1 MKKMMVALTGLVT
14 LATLGA
20 TVPATPIT
28 ANAAKSTKSTY
39 VSPSL
44 KVNAIYSN
52 AKKVTG
58 TATKG
63 VKIQVKK
70 SKNAKKVLGSA
81 TASSKT
87 GKFTVK
93 LSKSLKTNSN
103 VYVYATNTKTK
114 AYFYRIIRV
123 QAAATKAATKKTT
136 TKKSTK
142 KTTKKT
148 TTKKTAAKKTTAKKT
163 VSYGVKTPTGTWK
176 SNTAKK
182 YSQKIVFSQK
192 TGYNQTLYKNGKK
205 VKTLV
210 SYAKYDVDAK
220 TPTFW
225 KITYTPKGAKK
236 ASSFYLRFTSAKKF
250 KIVNAKNQVVKT
262 KAGVAPAANWTFT
275 KN

>member
-93 LSKSLKTNSN
+93 LAKSLKTNSN

-205 VKTLV
+205 VKT
-210 SYAKYDVDAK
+210 
-220 TPTFW
+220 
-225 KITYTPKGAKK
+225 
-236 ASSFYLRFTSAKKF
+236 
-250 KIVNAKNQVVKT
+250 
-262 KAGVAPAANWTFT
+262 
-275 KN
+275 

>member
-1 MKKMMVALTGLVT
+1 MKKFMVALTGLVT
-14 LATLGA
+14 LATVGA
-20 TVPATPIT
+20 TVPAAPVT
-28 ANAAKSTKSTY
+28 ANAATKTTKSTY

-52 AKKVTG
+52 AKKITG

-63 VKIQVKK
+63 AKIEVK
-70 SKNAKKVLGSA
+70 STKNAKKNIASA

-87 GKFTVK
+87 GKYTVK
-93 LSKSLKTNSN
+93 LSKSLKANSN

-123 QAAATKAATKKTT
+123 QAAATKATTKKTT
-136 TKKSTK
+136 TKS
-142 KTTKKT
+142 TTKKT
-148 TTKKTAAKKTTAKKT
+148 TTKKTATKKTTTSSTKKVT
-163 VSYGVKTPTGTWK
+163 SYGIKTPTGTWK
-176 SNTAKK
+176 SNTANK
-182 YSQKIVFSQK
+182 YSQVWVFSQK
-192 TGYNQTLYKNGKK
+192 TGLNQYLYKNGKK

-210 SYAKYDVDAK
+210 SYAKYSVDAK

-236 ASSFYLRFTSAKKF
+236 SSTLYMRFTSAKKF
-250 KIVNAKNQVVKT
+250 KVVNSKNQVVKT
-262 KAGVAPAANWTFT
+262 KAGVAPAANWTFS

>member
-63 VKIQVKK
+63 VKVQVKK

-136 TKKSTK
+136 TK